1 MKLLIKQEHATF
13 FLNDKVNTELLY
25 GGAAGGGKSA
35 FGCLWLISMCQKYA
49 GTRWLMGRSKLK
61 SLKET
66 TLNSFFELTSKL
78 EINDQFDYNAQSNI
92 IYWKNGSEILL
103 KDLFLYP
110 SDPNFDGL
118 GSLELTG
125 AFVDECNQITYKAWQ
140 IVKSRIRYKLNDYG
154 LIPKL
159 LGTCNPAKNWVYKE
173 FYSPDKNGILKNY
186 RKFIQALPKD
196 NPYLPD
202 SYIQSLLQL
211 DKNSRERLYYG
222 NWEYDDDPSALISQ
236 DAIVN
241 YFNPVHLTKGAEKY
255 ITIDVARQGKDKT
268 VFRIWYGWVCVESYR
283 IEKSGLDVVVKKGL
297 DFIQKHS
304 IPLTNVIADEDGV
317 GGGVV
322 DFLKCRGFI
331 NNAQPLKGE
340 NYSNL
345 KSQCSILT
353 AKKISLNE
361 MGELCNDKALV
372 DIVSEEMEQIK
383 MKDIDKDGKLSIV
396 PKEMIKENIGRSPD
410 EWDSIMMR
418 YYFELQPKGV
428 YHIW

>member
-1 MKLLIKQEHATF
+1 
-13 FLNDKVNTELLY
+13 
-25 GGAAGGGKSA
+25 
-35 FGCLWLISMCQKYA
+35 
-49 GTRWLMGRSKLK
+49 
-61 SLKET
+61 
-66 TLNSFFELTSKL
+66 
-78 EINDQFDYNAQSNI
+78 
-92 IYWKNGSEILL
+92 
-103 KDLFLYP
+103 
-110 SDPNFDGL
+110 
-118 GSLELTG
+118 
-125 AFVDECNQITYKAWQ
+125 
-140 IVKSRIRYKLNDYG
+140 
-154 LIPKL
+154 
-159 LGTCNPAKNWVYKE
+159 
-173 FYSPDKNGILKNY
+173 
-186 RKFIQALPKD
+186 
-196 NPYLPD
+196 
-202 SYIQSLLQL
+202 LQL

-268 VFRIWYGWVCVESYR
+268 VFRIWYGWVCVESFR

-297 DFIQKHS
+297 EFIQKHS